1 MFYKVCVGVY
11 EPTAADHL
19 SPFIYVYVCVQL
31 EVLDVTW
38 SLEGMDKTMDFTFG
52 PMPWRKQGRW
62 HIVAVFLCKREWHR
76 QIRRDLPM
84 CVLAASKWRQLFHQ
98 AHKWLYYEVLIDCM
112 LCGHGYKQ
120 MFKHCTNNV
129 GCYSVC
135 EGCQHRDV
143 RVCLCVAMAV
153 SLWIDAGQLKFGS
166 LWCWWAV
173 ESSHL
178 TAHQCDRA
186 FSHSLSFLVSLS
198 HALPLSICLLLTS
211 SPSFSSLCPP
221 SLSLPLLPN
230 WLRKPEWLSDPECT
244 EACVCVCFFP
254 AYKLLLVLD

>member
-1 MFYKVCVGVY
+1 
-11 EPTAADHL
+11 
-19 SPFIYVYVCVQL
+19 
-31 EVLDVTW
+31 
-38 SLEGMDKTMDFTFG
+38 
-52 PMPWRKQGRW
+52 
-62 HIVAVFLCKREWHR
+62 
-76 QIRRDLPM
+76 M

-198 HALPLSICLLLTS
+198 PALPLSICLLLTS

-244 EACVCVCFFP
+244 QACVCVCVCLPCLQAVARAWLITWELLFRP
-254 AYKLLLVLD
+254 APPPQSNSWLRSSIIIVPIHHSFSALSPAC